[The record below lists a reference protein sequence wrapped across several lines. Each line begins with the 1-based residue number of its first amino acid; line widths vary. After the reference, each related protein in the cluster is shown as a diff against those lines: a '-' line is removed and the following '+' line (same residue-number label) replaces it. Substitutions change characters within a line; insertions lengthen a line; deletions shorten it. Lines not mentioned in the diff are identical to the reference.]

1 MDYIRQILA
10 FDDYL
15 MYNQGLSSGQIALW
29 RALMSINNKARWSEW
44 FTASN
49 QTLETLSG
57 LSRQGINKNRNILKQ
72 LGLIDFR
79 SNGRKATSYHIRKL
93 YTSNSLQESVQHSS
107 EIVAQECTTQLR
119 NSSTLNKHK
128 QNKNENETV
137 SASASSV
144 DLHSE
149 NSAVSY
155 WLNQVNPTEAPTI
168 IESIDY
174 WVKDFNGQDEIVVLA
189 IDEMLKNGAK
199 SFKYLEK
206 ILKTWEEKGL
216 DSVGKVQNHLN
227 GHYQKKAKPQGFTRN
242 VRREPIPEWLDDP
255 EGYNR
260 QKERGYEDVPF

>member
-79 SNGRKATSYHIRKL
+79 SNGRKATSYHICKL
-93 YTSNSLQESVQHSS
+93 YTSNSLQESAQHSS

-128 QNKNENETV
+128 QNKNENETE
-137 SASASSV
+137 STSASSI
-144 DLHSE
+144 DFHSE
-149 NSAVSY
+149 TSATSY
-155 WLNQVNPTEAPTI
+155 WLNQVNPAEAPMVL
-168 IESIDY
+168 ESIRF
-174 WVKDFNGQDEIVVLA
+174 WIKDFNGQEGIVIMA
-189 IDEMLKNGAK
+189 IDEMLKNGARNYNYLDKVLK
-199 SFKYLEK
+199 SWENKQLDTVEKVKKYL
-206 ILKTWEEKGL
+206 
-216 DSVGKVQNHLN
+216 Q
-227 GHYQKKAKPQGFTRN
+227 GHYSKSPKNNQIRK
-242 VRREPIPEWLDDP
+242 EPIPKWLDDP
-255 EGYNR
+255 EGYNK

>member
-79 SNGRKATSYHIRKL
+79 SNGRKATSYHICKL

-128 QNKNENETV
+128 QNKNENETE
-137 SASASSV
+137 STSASSI
-144 DLHSE
+144 DFHSE
-149 NSAVSY
+149 TSATSY
-155 WLNQVNPTEAPTI
+155 WLNQVNPAEAPMVL
-168 IESIDY
+168 ESIRF
-174 WVKDFNGQDEIVVLA
+174 WVNDFQGQDEIVIMA

-199 SFKYLEK
+199 NYNYLDKVLKSWENKQLDTVEKVRKYL
-206 ILKTWEEKGL
+206 
-216 DSVGKVQNHLN
+216 Q
-227 GHYQKKAKPQGFTRN
+227 GHYSKSPRN
-242 VRREPIPEWLDDP
+242 AGKTLEYEKFSTDELPI
-255 EGYNR
+255 
-260 QKERGYEDVPF
+260 